1 MCAYIN
7 TKQPLALSKSLRFLD
22 RFQADDTRLH
32 FINQEEIN
40 DVLGIWENSLWF
52 EVQKTG
58 CSVLSEMSNI

>member
-7 TKQPLALSKSLRFLD
+7 TKQPLALSMSLRFLD

-32 FINQEEIN
+32 FINQGEIN
-40 DVLGIWENSLWF
+40 DVLGIWKNSLWF

-58 CSVLSEMSNI
+58 YSVPSEMSDI

>member
-22 RFQADDTRLH
+22 RFQADDTRSH
-32 FINQEEIN
+32 FINQGEIN

-52 EVQKTG
+52 EV
-58 CSVLSEMSNI
+58 